1 MIIGMDRLE
10 NKYLITLIIDDNSFI
25 LRRYNRNNYMNNLKL
40 IFLAASVLFVTSLS
54 AQITLNNPSFE
65 DEPSDATVPM
75 GWFPCAPNTTPDILP
90 GFWGVYSEASEG
102 ETYLGLITRYDGS
115 YESIGQRF
123 SERLDD
129 ETCYSFKIDLAQ
141 SLSYAGYNEPLKIR
155 IWVSN
160 RKCKKEEL
168 IFESPFIEHSEWQ
181 TYEVEFTPKIKA
193 KYILIEAYYTEGR
206 IMRTGNILLDNITP
220 LIACTKA

>member
-1 MIIGMDRLE
+1 M
-10 NKYLITLIIDDNSFI
+10 NK
-25 LRRYNRNNYMNNLKL
+25 LKL
-40 IFLAASVLFVTSLS
+40 IFLLLS
-54 AQITLNNPSFE
+54 AFLFTPLSSQITLNNPSFE

-75 GWFPCAPNTTPDILP
+75 GWLPCAPNTTPDILP

-102 ETYLGLITRYDGS
+102 ETFLGLITRFDGS

-123 SERLDD
+123 SERL
-129 ETCYSFKIDLAQ
+129 ESEKCYSFKIDLAQ

-160 RKCKKEEL
+160 QKCKKEEL
-168 IFESPFIEHSEWQ
+168 IFESPFIEHADWR
-181 TYEVEFTPKIKA
+181 TYDVDFTPQIRA
-193 KYILIEAYYTEGR
+193 KYILIEAFYTEGEIR
-206 IMRTGNILLDNITP
+206 RTGNVLMDNITP

>member
-1 MIIGMDRLE
+1 MNINAL
-10 NKYLITLIIDDNSFI
+10 LILLIVVFNAIA
-25 LRRYNRNNYMNNLKL
+25 LK
-40 IFLAASVLFVTSLS
+40 

-65 DEPSDATVPM
+65 DEPADATVPM
-75 GWFPCAPNTTPDILP
+75 GWFPCAKGTTPDILP

-102 ETYLGLITRYDGS
+102 QTFVGLITRFDGS

-123 SERLDD
+123 SERLDE

-160 RKCKKEEL
+160 RKCAKEQL
-168 IFESPFIEHSEWQ
+168 VFESKFIEHSNWK
-181 TYEVEFTPKIKA
+181 TYDINFTPDFRA
-193 KYILIEAYYTEGR
+193 KYILIEAFYTEGE
-206 IMRTGNILLDNITP
+206 INRTGNILIDNITP
-220 LIACTKA
+220 LIPCSKV